1 MKRWFGVAAVAAA
14 ATTVAM
20 TMTGCGSVM
29 SPAFGS
35 IYTDTKGAVSAGP
48 EATYTKE
55 GEACAEQI
63 LFLGQGDASI
73 KTAMDK
79 GGIKRIHS
87 VDYHA
92 KGILGVWGEHCTVVR
107 GN

>member
-48 EATYTKE
+48 EP
-55 GEACAEQI
+55 
-63 LFLGQGDASI
+63 
-73 KTAMDK
+73 
-79 GGIKRIHS
+79 R
-87 VDYHA
+87 
-92 KGILGVWGEHCTVVR
+92 
-107 GN
+107 